1 MNYRLVLRR
10 AFLTGFLFAAV
21 LLALGA
27 AGCEAPATP
36 TPAPAGTPT
45 PVPSTPRPTIAPT
58 SASKT
63 ADDGLTLRWWA
74 PEFLSPGAP
83 QPAGPLFAE
92 QLDAFSVAQEG
103 QVRVTVEPKARYG
116 KGGLL
121 DLLRTALP
129 VAPSVLPDLV
139 ALDVAE
145 LEEAVAAGALQP
157 LTPLLDES
165 VIGGL
170 YAFASEAG
178 QFGGQLYAVQFLS
191 DIDHAAYLPLQV
203 VEPLGQWPDLLA
215 RQTPYLFPLALPQSS
230 ASGRPS
236 EDLSHAV
243 LGQYLSAGAAYG
255 ADRRLILAEEP
266 LLNLLRFY
274 EEGVKA
280 GLLPPSALELADG
293 EAVWGIFSQGTV
305 PLAYTSARR
314 FRAGSGTLNA
324 GFAPAPGMTG
334 PATPVAGGWALA
346 VVTSDP
352 QRQRATADLI
362 AWLLEPG
369 RAGAWATAAGWLP
382 VSPEALQTFA
392 AGPHRDF
399 LDTQLAAA
407 RALPAGSDYVTA
419 AARIQTAIMAVVK
432 GESDAVTATGAAVI
446 AKP

>member
-1 MNYRLVLRR
+1 MNYRLILRR
-10 AFLTGFLFAAV
+10 AFLTAGLLAAV

-27 AGCEAPATP
+27 AGCQAPATT
-36 TPAPAGTPT
+36 TPAPAGTAT
-45 PVPSTPRPTIAPT
+45 PAPSTPRPTVAPT
-58 SASKT
+58 SASEA
-63 ADDGLTLRWWA
+63 ADDDLTLRWWA

-83 QPAGPLFAE
+83 EPAGPLFAE
-92 QLDAFSVAQEG
+92 QLDAFSATQEG
-103 QVRVTVEPKARYG
+103 KVRVVVERKARHG

-129 VAPSVLPDLV
+129 VAPSALPDLV

-145 LEEAVAAGALQP
+145 LEEAVAAGVLQP
-157 LTPLLDES
+157 LTPLLDET
-165 VIGGL
+165 VTGGL
-170 YAFASEAG
+170 YAFAGEAG

-191 DIDHAAYLPLQV
+191 DIDHAAYLQSQV
-203 VEPLGQWPDLLA
+203 VEPLGQWSDLLA
-215 RQTPYLFPLALPQSS
+215 RQTPYLFPLALPQSGV
-230 ASGRPS
+230 SGRPS
-236 EDLSHAV
+236 EDLSRAV

-255 ADRRLILAEEP
+255 VDRRLILEEQP
-266 LLNLLRFY
+266 LLNLLKFY

-293 EAVWGIFSQGTV
+293 EAVWGIFSQGKV
-305 PLAYTSARR
+305 PLAYASARR
-314 FRAGSGTLNA
+314 FQAGSGTLSA

-362 AWLLEPG
+362 AWLLEPE
-369 RAGAWATAAGWLP
+369 RAGAWATAVGWLP

-392 AGPHRDF
+392 AGPYRDF

-407 RALPAGSDYVTA
+407 RALPAGSDYVA
-419 AARIQTAIMAVVK
+419 AAAHIQTALMSVVK
-432 GESDAVTATGAAVI
+432 GESDAATATGAAVI